1 MKTTKPVDQECLLL
15 LYLPTLAVRVTVTCN
30 NKKNTQTTVGFNFS
44 FLFRF
49 ALDPPFF
56 RFVSSAEPFFFF
68 SFFVSPSSLF
78 QVAGGMS
85 KGRLAAEFLSCL
97 HSCWRSVRMVGSAE
111 SREVRLDFGFS
122 RVWGRSRRKREDLSV
137 EDWKTV
143 VNPEKKKYKKVVLN

>member
-1 MKTTKPVDQECLLL
+1 VWVHAPPLMKTTKPVDQECLLL

-68 SFFVSPSSLF
+68 FFFRFTFFSVSGGRRY
-78 QVAGGMS
+78 VKGAAGG
-85 KGRLAAEFLSCL
+85 
-97 HSCWRSVRMVGSAE
+97 
-111 SREVRLDFGFS
+111 
-122 RVWGRSRRKREDLSV
+122 
-137 EDWKTV
+137 
-143 VNPEKKKYKKVVLN
+143 